1 MVIFISQQ
9 VVELTKT
16 TANRDKTEG
25 LFDGV
30 MQIAVCKVNIK
41 IFKYL
46 TIRSW
51 SGQCLCKKQE
61 KSRVSYNMFI

>member
-1 MVIFISQQ
+1 MVIFISQE

-46 TIRSW
+46 TIRS
-51 SGQCLCKKQE
+51 
-61 KSRVSYNMFI
+61 